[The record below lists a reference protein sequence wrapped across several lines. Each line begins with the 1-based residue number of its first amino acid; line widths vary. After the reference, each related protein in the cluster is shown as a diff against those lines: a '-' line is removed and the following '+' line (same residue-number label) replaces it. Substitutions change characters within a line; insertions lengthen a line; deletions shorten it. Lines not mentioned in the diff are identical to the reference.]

1 MEMASAM
8 TNSTSPKPMMTPW
21 SMAMPMSVRAAV
33 ATPTEN
39 GFTVEP
45 MQPAPAPSST
55 TSAPVSVSKPA
66 AYMVAASR
74 M

>member
-1 MEMASAM
+1 
-8 TNSTSPKPMMTPW
+8 
-21 SMAMPMSVRAAV
+21 MAMPMSVRAAV